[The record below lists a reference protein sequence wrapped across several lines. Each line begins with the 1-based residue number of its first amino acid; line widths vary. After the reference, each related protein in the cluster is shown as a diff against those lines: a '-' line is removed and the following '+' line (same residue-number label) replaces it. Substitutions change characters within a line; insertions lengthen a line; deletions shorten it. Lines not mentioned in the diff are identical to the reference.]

1 MQHPRFKAA
10 SASLGHNVFIV
21 GGTKHEGYQEEQ
33 FKISYTTEIIHD
45 GVSFFVQKN
54 QRKAKHGDSLWHSFG
69 PHPLFP
75 IDSHCM
81 VNFQGT
87 YSSKHAHYMFSWKT
101 NPNFQKKAK
110 TIIPSFKSL

>member
-21 GGTKHEGYQEEQ
+21 GGTKHEGYKGEQ

-54 QRKAKHGDSLWHSFG
+54 QRKARHGDSLWHSFG

-87 YSSKHAHYMFSWKT
+87 YSSNYIKT
-101 NPNFQKKAK
+101 TKNK
-110 TIIPSFKSL
+110 L

>member
-21 GGTKHEGYQEEQ
+21 GGTKHEDYQGKQ
-33 FKISYTTEIIHD
+33 FKVSDTTEIIHD
-45 GVSFFVQKN
+45 GVSSFGQKN
-54 QRKAKHGDSLWHSFG
+54 QRKARHGEGLWRSFG
-69 PHPLFP
+69 LHTLFP

-87 YSSKHAHYMFSWKT
+87 YLSKCAHHME
-101 NPNFQKKAK
+101 N
-110 TIIPSFKSL
+110 

>member
-1 MQHPRFKAA
+1 MVEFELQHPRFKAA

-21 GGTKHEGYQEEQ
+21 GGTKHEGYQGEQ

-54 QRKAKHGDSLWHSFG
+54 QRKARHGNSLWHSFG
-69 PHPLFP
+69 PHPIFP

-87 YSSKHAHYMFSWKT
+87 YLSKRATSAHHIFSWKT
-101 NPNFQKKAK
+101 NPNFQKK
-110 TIIPSFKSL
+110 F

>member
-1 MQHPRFKAA
+1 MYPHFETVEFELQHPRFKAA

-21 GGTKHEGYQEEQ
+21 GGTKHEGYQGEQ
-33 FKISYTTEIIHD
+33 FKISYTTELIHD
-45 GVSFFVQKN
+45 GVSSFDQKN
-54 QRKAKHGDSLWHSFG
+54 QRKAIHGNSLWHSFG

-87 YSSKHAHYMFSWKT
+87 YSPHCFME
-101 NPNFQKKAK
+101 N
-110 TIIPSFKSL
+110 